1 MKRTKFW
8 GPLVAAAII
17 ILSDQ
22 ITKALVVSHI
32 PEGRIFARIWGD
44 FVWIVHA
51 RNTGA
56 AFSLGASSAPAL
68 RFLFFIAFP
77 LVVLIGV
84 FIYYFRAKTLSP
96 LLRWSMGLILGG
108 GTGNLVDRIFRP
120 TGVVDFISLK
130 MYGILGMERFATFN
144 IADSAI
150 TIGEILLIIGLV
162 IAEFRKPKAAL
173 PTEPSAGADE
183 GRGE

>member
-1 MKRTKFW
+1 MKKLVFW
-8 GPLVAAAII
+8 APLITAAII
-17 ILSDQ
+17 IVSDQ

-32 PEGRIFARIWGD
+32 PEGRIFARFWGD

-56 AFSLGASSAPAL
+56 AFSIGANSAPVL

-77 LVVLIGV
+77 IVVLIGV
-84 FIYYFRAKTLSP
+84 LFYYFKSASLSL

-108 GTGNLVDRIFRP
+108 GTGNLIDRIFRP
-120 TGVVDFISLK
+120 AGVVDFVSLN
-130 MYGILGMERFATFN
+130 MYGFLGMERFATFN
-144 IADSAI
+144 IADFAI
-150 TIGEILLIIGLV
+150 TTGEILLIIGLIIV
-162 IAEFRKPKAAL
+162 EFRKPNAPASSE
-173 PTEPSAGADE
+173 PTAGPGK